1 MTGDRAMSANGS
13 RNAQSEAFR
22 RPRTLATQRAL
33 TYKVSDWLQQKGSEM
48 AHTTPLFA
56 ALGGN
61 DTILRKVAMVLFGSV
76 LVGMSA
82 QVSVPMYP
90 VPMSLQTLA
99 ISLIGLT
106 YGARLAGI
114 TLAAYLAQGAIGFPV
129 FAGGAAG
136 AVHLFGPTGGFLV
149 GFVAM
154 AWLTG
159 YLVEQGLNR
168 GVLQLFAAAFIPALL
183 LFVPGVL
190 WLWTITPLDL
200 NGALAA
206 GALPFQLGGLVKSAV
221 AALVVTGAFAALKSR
236 LG

>member
-1 MTGDRAMSANGS
+1 
-13 RNAQSEAFR
+13 
-22 RPRTLATQRAL
+22 
-33 TYKVSDWLQQKGSEM
+33 M
-48 AHTTPLFA
+48 AHSTPLVT

-82 QVSVPMYP
+82 QVSVPMFP
-90 VPMSLQTLA
+90 VPMTLQTLA

-106 YGARLAGI
+106 YGARLAGA
-114 TLAAYLAQGAIGFPV
+114 TLIVYLAQGAMGFPV

-136 AVHLFGPTGGFLV
+136 AVYLAGPTGGFLI

-159 YLVEQGLNR
+159 LMVERGLNR
-168 GVLQLFAAAFIPALL
+168 GFLRLFGAALVPGLL

-190 WLWTITPLDL
+190 WLWTITPLDM
-200 NGALAA
+200 NGAIAA
-206 GALPFQLGGLVKSAV
+206 GALPFVLGAFVKAAA
-221 AALVVTGAFAALKSR
+221 AALIITGAFAALKSR

>member
-1 MTGDRAMSANGS
+1 
-13 RNAQSEAFR
+13 
-22 RPRTLATQRAL
+22 
-33 TYKVSDWLQQKGSEM
+33 M
-48 AHTTPLFA
+48 AHSTPLVT

-76 LVGMSA
+76 LLGMSA
-82 QVSVPMYP
+82 QVSVPMFP
-90 VPMSLQTLA
+90 VPMTLQTLA

-106 YGARLAGI
+106 YGARLAGA
-114 TLAAYLAQGAIGFPV
+114 TLIVYLAQGAMGFPV

-136 AVHLFGPTGGFLV
+136 AVYLAGPTGGFLI

-159 YLVEQGLNR
+159 LMVERGLNR
-168 GVLQLFAAAFIPALL
+168 GFLRLFGAALVPGLL

-190 WLWTITPLDL
+190 WLWTITPLDM
-200 NGALAA
+200 NGAIAA
-206 GALPFQLGGLVKSAV
+206 GALPFVLGAFVKAAA
-221 AALVVTGAFAALKSR
+221 AALIITGAFAALKSR